1 MDVQKCFNSGNY
13 LSKEKQLC
21 SPFLTNKISDS
32 QKIESFGQEPQK
44 ESNLETKTK
53 L

>member
-1 MDVQKCFNSGNY
+1 MDVQICFNSGYY

-21 SPFLTNKISDS
+21 NPLLSNKTSDC